1 MTTGAG
7 DAPWQAGYRPRVCSG
22 VLRASR
28 SATAVSNKD
37 NRVPASS
44 CAGSVHSLYAKTF
57 LKAPFLEDVHSRTI
71 PALCA
76 SRISN
81 RLAPLE

>member
-7 DAPWQAGYRPRVCSG
+7 DAPWQAGYRPKVCGGVPDASG
-22 VLRASR
+22 

-37 NRVPASS
+37 NRVPASPR
-44 CAGSVHSLYAKTF
+44 AGSPNFTHAGTF
-57 LKAPFLEDVHSRTI
+57 LKVPFLKDVHSRTI

>member
-7 DAPWQAGYRPRVCSG
+7 DAPSHVSHRPEVCG
-22 VLRASR
+22 DVWRASG

-37 NRVPASS
+37 NRVPASPR
-44 CAGSVHSLYAKTF
+44 AGSPDSTYAKAF
-57 LKAPFLEDVHSRTI
+57 LKAPFVEDVHSRSV

-76 SRISN
+76 TRISN
-81 RLAPLE
+81 RLAPLD